1 MKRLVCEMC
10 GSTELIKQDGVF
22 VCQSCGCKYS
32 VEEAKK
38 MMVEGTVEVTGT
50 ISVDRSNEVENRL
63 ANAINEFK
71 NGNNDVAFSICS
83 EILNIDP
90 DNYRAILYK
99 GLADGWRSSIDMPK
113 LDVASSELQ
122 RAIGVLRKNTVSDDE
137 YTEKST
143 EALVEMQRLAT
154 AYFSICDNAN
164 QELQNKF
171 DMLLAK
177 ASEATEMSKRVRQ
190 QNPYAAMD
198 YINQAK
204 QYFNAANEI
213 AGEKRKQYANR
224 CANAVQPLNA
234 LGVCVLAGIRNKEEV
249 GEHFC
254 AVMKDYLDCDG
265 AHFLHA
271 LEVAPK
277 IGDGRAYMV
286 EYMKELNSVAKQAAE
301 RKRKEKIDEYWAAH
315 AEEKAALLD
324 ELNVIEEKLNPLTK
338 QLKVYEEK
346 INELDAAR
354 KETLPATIE
363 YEKQRDMI
371 RELEKKRISC
381 GIFQG
386 KMKKEFDE
394 RLSKERPKLD
404 ELNEKRMADEKEH
417 MAQVNQKRAEI
428 RDQINP
434 LESEIAGLNN
444 RKNEIN
450 DELTRDR

>member
-10 GSTELIKQDGVF
+10 GSTELIKQEGVF

-122 RAIGVLRKNTVSDDE
+122 RAVGVLRKNTVSDDE

-143 EALVEMQRLAT
+143 EALIEMQRLAT

-177 ASEATEMSKRVRQ
+177 ASEATDMSKRVRQ

-204 QYFNAANEI
+204 EYFNAANEI
-213 AGEKRKQYANR
+213 AGEKRKQYATR

-234 LGVCVLAGIRNKEEV
+234 LGVCVLAGIHNKEDV
-249 GEHFC
+249 GEHFY

-265 AHFLHA
+265 AHFFHA
-271 LEVAPK
+271 MEVAPK

-286 EYMKELNSVAKQAAE
+286 EYMKDLKSVAEQAAE
-301 RKRKEKIDEYWAAH
+301 RKRKERIDEYWAEH
-315 AEEKAALLD
+315 AEEKTALLN

-346 INELDAAR
+346 ISELDAAR

-371 RELEKKRISC
+371 RELEKKRAAC
-381 GIFQG
+381 GLFQG
-386 KMKKEFDE
+386 KMKKELDE
-394 RLSKERPKLD
+394 RLSTERLKLD

-417 MAQVNQKRAEI
+417 MAQVNQERAKI
-428 RDQINP
+428 WDQINP

>member
-90 DNYRAILYK
+90 DNYRAILFK

-190 QNPYAAMD
+190 QNPYAAME

-386 KMKKEFDE
+386 KMKKELDE

>member
-386 KMKKEFDE
+386 KMKKELDE

>member
-1 MKRLVCEMC
+1 MC